1 MSTQKKTINSYDEIK
16 GMLKTI
22 RTIKESKN
30 PLNII
35 KEEEEEKTTF
45 TTDETGE
52 KSDVIVIND
61 VEVRLSSTDKSDMKL
76 DEKQKIGIS
85 SMIDNFRTQVS
96 QIVDFEP
103 GFTVTEKQI
112 RLDGTF
118 TDEEISFVFIAGE
131 EGGLY
136 INADMLELTEE
147 VMMTLDKLVKF
158 EKVFKDGMEPLIV
171 QRQTNV

>member
-1 MSTQKKTINSYDEIK
+1 MSIQKKTKNSYDEIR

-22 RTIKESKN
+22 RTIKESKTTS
-30 PLNII
+30 NII
-35 KEEEEEKTTF
+35 KEEDERTSL
-45 TTDETGE
+45 TTDNPDQ
-52 KSDVIVIND
+52 KSDIIVIND
-61 VEVRLSSTDKSDMKL
+61 VEVKLMSSDNSDMKL
-76 DEKQKIGIS
+76 DEKQKNGIS

-103 GFTVTEKQI
+103 GFTITEKQI
-112 RLDGTF
+112 RLDGTL

-136 INADMLELTEE
+136 MNADMLEINEE
-147 VMMTLDKLVKF
+147 IMTTLNKLVKF
-158 EKVFKDGMEPLIV
+158 EQVFKDGMEPLII

>member
-1 MSTQKKTINSYDEIK
+1 MSIQKKTKNSYDEIR

-30 PLNII
+30 PLNVI
-35 KEEEEEKTTF
+35 KEEDERTSL
-45 TTDETGE
+45 TTDNPDQ
-52 KSDVIVIND
+52 KSDIIVIND
-61 VEVRLSSTDKSDMKL
+61 VEVKLMSSDNSDMKL
-76 DEKQKIGIS
+76 DEKQKNGIS

-103 GFTVTEKQI
+103 GFTITEKQI
-112 RLDGTF
+112 RLDGTL

-136 INADMLELTEE
+136 MNADMLEINEE
-147 VMMTLDKLVKF
+147 IMTTLNKLVKF
-158 EKVFKDGMEPLIV
+158 EQVFKDGMEPLII

>member
-1 MSTQKKTINSYDEIK
+1 MSIQKKTNNSYDEIR

-30 PLNII
+30 PQNII
-35 KEEEEEKTTF
+35 KEEEEKTDF
-45 TTDETGE
+45 STDGTDE

-61 VEVRLSSTDKSDMKL
+61 VETKLISSDKSDMKL
-76 DEKQKIGIS
+76 DEKQKTGIS

-103 GFTVTEKQI
+103 GFTITEKQI
-112 RLDGTF
+112 RLDGTL
-118 TDEEISFVFIAGE
+118 TDEEINFVFIAGE
-131 EGGLY
+131 DGGLY
-136 INADMLELTEE
+136 MNSDMLELSEE
-147 VMMTLDKLVKF
+147 VMILLDKLVKF
-158 EKVFKDGMEPLIV
+158 EKVFKDGMEPLII